1 MKSKPVRKYA
11 QPKYP
16 TRLEIAARPDLL
28 QRHQPPTWRKWPELT
43 GAAGLF
49 LLADTA
55 RLSAAHNSL
64 ECSKNPAQTN
74 AVAIV
79 APIFRHGEGFG
90 ATGCIVMSPPVLLSE
105 EEALQVIRE
114 EMATILDAPPDGP
127 ATRFG
132 DSGGL
137 ARIIHDV
144 RRKDAARAL
153 ISEGNSHFGWGGMPT
168 TVCRSQL

>member
-137 ARIIHDV
+137 AGPNG
-144 RRKDAARAL
+144 A
-153 ISEGNSHFGWGGMPT
+153 N
-168 TVCRSQL
+168 